1 MFASIRRYRLIRG
14 SMGDLASRVDEG
26 FADEIS
32 TQSGFVSYEFIDCG
46 DGKILTISLFGEAQ
60 QAGASRELAQRW
72 AEESLSDLTFTR
84 IEAARGEVMVSRASD
99 EMLKPAHMS
108 GAGKFASVRRYA
120 LRGGSV
126 GELMHV
132 VDEAFADLIQGM
144 DGFEAYH
151 ALDCGH
157 GEILTISMLRDQ
169 SSAEESDERAIQFVS
184 ESLGGFAI
192 ERTEVVGGEV
202 VVSRA
207 VAELLQPAHA

>member
-14 SMGDLASRVDEG
+14 SMGDLARRVDEG

-32 TQSGFVSYEFIDCG
+32 RQSGFVSYEFIDCG
-46 DGKILTISLFGEAQ
+46 DGKILTISLFGEPQ

-72 AEESLSDLTFTR
+72 TEKNLSDFTFTR

-108 GAGKFASVRRYA
+108 GAAKFASMRRYVF
-120 LRGGSV
+120 RSGSV
-126 GELMHV
+126 GELMHL
-132 VDEAFADLIQGM
+132 VDEVFADLIQGM

-157 GEILTISMLRDQ
+157 GEILSISMLRDQ
-169 SSAEESDERAIQFVS
+169 SSAEESDERAIEFVS
-184 ESLGGFAI
+184 ESLGGFDI

-207 VAELLQPAHA
+207 MAELLQAAHA